1 MKEKEKKN
9 TIVKRMIFAVAAGFV
24 VGFLMLFL
32 REFLLESGKS
42 GILYIVGQLF
52 MRGLQLAIVPLVL
65 TSLSLAMCSLANP
78 ERLGKIAG
86 KTFITYIC
94 FYVVAAAL
102 AGAAAYFVKT
112 MGWFDVQLPNEMV
125 TEAVT
130 MEGYNPLVTVVNAVP
145 SNIFSAFSS
154 NNEIISVVVVAIIL
168 GLCMTV
174 LGKKTEPLRKVIE
187 NLNDVVQLFLN
198 FLIDKI
204 GPVAI
209 FCMITRTLAVYGIEY
224 INRRL
229 YGSLLRLL

>member
-1 MKEKEKKN
+1 MKEKVKKEYDRETYDIRGGSRIRGWFSHALFEGN
-9 TIVKRMIFAVAAGFV
+9 FFWKAGNQ
-24 VGFLMLFL
+24 
-32 REFLLESGKS
+32 EYGKQWMQS
-42 GILYIVGQLF
+42 FFQDVTKTNGIEGIGILYIVGQLF

-145 SNIFSAFSS
+145 SNNFFGIF
-154 NNEIISVVVVAIIL
+154 I
-168 GLCMTV
+168 
-174 LGKKTEPLRKVIE
+174 
-187 NLNDVVQLFLN
+187 
-198 FLIDKI
+198 
-204 GPVAI
+204 
-209 FCMITRTLAVYGIEY
+209 
-224 INRRL
+224 
-229 YGSLLRLL
+229 